1 MMNQFLIPLDGLP
14 LAELDAET
22 IIGGGETAA
31 AVNQAGV
38 ADQMTHVSTGG
49 GAFLTFMEGKELPGV
64 AALDTVAMKSGLRW
78 T

>member
-1 MMNQFLIPLDGLP
+1 MNQILIPLDGSP

-22 IIGGGETAA
+22 ITGGGETAA
-31 AVNQAGV
+31 AVDQAGV

-64 AALDTVAMKSGLRW
+64 AALDAVEGRAS
-78 T
+78 